1 MHSYILTQRRRG
13 CRVVDLKV
21 HNALVQG
28 DSLYMKALSS
38 GLTVL
43 EPGVE
48 LLSIDDLPRI
58 VNVLCSATMVCGE
71 MRDTVI
77 NYELPVAEILCSTS
91 LYSNNNTLVTGEAKT
106 DDTIPPVTVANN
118 ELPVTVAKNELPVM
132 VCSKQ

>member
-1 MHSYILTQRRRG
+1 
-13 CRVVDLKV
+13 
-21 HNALVQG
+21 
-28 DSLYMKALSS
+28 MKALSS